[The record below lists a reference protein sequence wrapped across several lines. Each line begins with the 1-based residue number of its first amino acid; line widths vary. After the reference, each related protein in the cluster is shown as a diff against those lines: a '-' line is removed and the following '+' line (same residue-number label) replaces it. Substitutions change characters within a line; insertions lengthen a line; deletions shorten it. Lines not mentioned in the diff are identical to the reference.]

1 LTGENQQLLISIK
14 YKSNMPI
21 TKKRKVAHA
30 EPAAPVEDSDASSNA
45 SSSSPQPT
53 AENPDIGDSEPQ
65 ATADD
70 PNVKDATSE
79 TEPSATTAPKTF
91 KELGLIDSLCEACDK
106 MGYKAPTPIQS
117 ESIPLALQGRDII
130 GLAETGSGKTA
141 SFVLPILQG
150 LCIFDDIHLHI
161 RF

>member
-1 LTGENQQLLISIK
+1 
-14 YKSNMPI
+14 MPI

-30 EPAAPVEDSDASSNA
+30 APAAPVEDSDASSNA

-70 PNVKDATSE
+70 PNVKDASSE
-79 TEPSATTAPKTF
+79 TEPSAPSATTAPKTF
-91 KELGLIDSLCEACDK
+91 KELGLIESLCEACDK

-141 SFVLPILQG
+141 SFVLPMLQG
-150 LCIFDDIHLHI
+150 SCILDDIYLHI
-161 RF
+161 

>member
-1 LTGENQQLLISIK
+1 
-14 YKSNMPI
+14 MPI

-30 EPAAPVEDSDASSNA
+30 APAAPVEDSDAASNA
-45 SSSSPQPT
+45 SSSSPQAA
-53 AENPDIGDSEPQ
+53 AEASDVEDSASDSNPQP
-65 ATADD
+65 TADD
-70 PNVKDATSE
+70 SNVEDASSE
-79 TEPSATTAPKTF
+79 TEPSAPSAPSVPKTF

-150 LCIFDDIHLHI
+150 LCTSDDLYHQI
-161 RF
+161 RY

>member
-1 LTGENQQLLISIK
+1 
-14 YKSNMPI
+14 MPV

-30 EPAAPVEDSDASSNA
+30 APPAPAKDSDVASNA
-45 SSSSPQPT
+45 SSSSPQTNHDVEDSASDSSPQPT
-53 AENPDIGDSEPQ
+53 ADN
-65 ATADD
+65 
-70 PNVKDATSE
+70 PNVEAASSE
-79 TEPSATTAPKTF
+79 TEPSASIAPKTF

-106 MGYKAPTPIQS
+106 MGYKVPTPIQS

-150 LCIFDDIHLHI
+150 LCIFDDIYSHI
-161 RF
+161 QY

>member
-1 LTGENQQLLISIK
+1 
-14 YKSNMPI
+14 MPI

-30 EPAAPVEDSDASSNA
+30 APAAPVEDSDAASNA
-45 SSSSPQPT
+45 SSSSPQAT
-53 AENPDIGDSEPQ
+53 AEDSDVEDSASDSNPQP
-65 ATADD
+65 TADD
-70 PNVKDATSE
+70 PNVEDASSE
-79 TEPSATTAPKTF
+79 TEPSAPTVPKTF

-150 LCIFDDIHLHI
+150 LCTYDALYHHI
-161 RF
+161 RY

>member
-1 LTGENQQLLISIK
+1 
-14 YKSNMPI
+14 MPI

-30 EPAAPVEDSDASSNA
+30 APAAPVEDSDVASNA
-45 SSSSPQPT
+45 SSSSPQAT
-53 AENPDIGDSEPQ
+53 AENPDAEDSASDSNLQP
-65 ATADD
+65 TADD
-70 PNVKDATSE
+70 PNVEDASSE
-79 TEPSATTAPKTF
+79 TEPSAPSVPKTF

-150 LCIFDDIHLHI
+150 LCTYDDLYHLI
-161 RF
+161 

>member
-1 LTGENQQLLISIK
+1 
-14 YKSNMPI
+14 MPI

-30 EPAAPVEDSDASSNA
+30 APAAPVKDSDAASNA
-45 SSSSPQPT
+45 SSSSPQAT
-53 AENPDIGDSEPQ
+53 AEDSDVEDSASDSNPQP
-65 ATADD
+65 TADD
-70 PNVKDATSE
+70 PNVENASSE
-79 TEPSATTAPKTF
+79 TEPSAPKTF

-150 LCIFDDIHLHI
+150 LCTYDDLYHHI
-161 RF
+161 RY